1 MDPEWKRCL
10 PHCDQQLHTSQ
21 RDESNSAVSHCFN
34 GPFAAQA
41 LSTRPLVLSRLV
53 LGTTRNETV
62 VSEWGKKKDLN
73 CYYRCSCT
81 HTRTHAQYTGR
92 FTKGNPLRE
101 MPDFGHSDHFF
112 IYGSPL
118 FYLQDFAPVY
128 ESHVIRFQWIT
139 EQTGVD
145 PQSLTYGRKHHCDYY
160 YSAWDKAARGGEKEG
175 ARGHISP
182 PAKIN
187 LLEDCESSMLMSL
200 HSHVASLCCSLGL
213 PSCKN
218 WN

>member
-1 MDPEWKRCL
+1 MDPEWKRCR
-10 PHCDQQLHTSQ
+10 PHCDQQLQTSQ

-34 GPFAAQA
+34 GPFTAQA

-118 FYLQDFAPVY
+118 FLSP
-128 ESHVIRFQWIT
+128 RFCSCLWIT
-139 EQTGVD
+139 CDQIPVNHRTDRRRPTEPHVWKKT
-145 PQSLTYGRKHHCDYY
+145 SLWLLLFCMRQGSTRGRE
-160 YSAWDKAARGGEKEG
+160 RGSK
-175 ARGHISP
+175 RPHLP
-182 PAKIN
+182 PR
-187 LLEDCESSMLMSL
+187 
-200 HSHVASLCCSLGL
+200 
-213 PSCKN
+213 
-218 WN
+218 